1 MTKRLLFSPALAL
14 AAFLGAQS
22 PAEQPAPQPGT
33 PPAVAQAPAKLDKW
47 PALKSTDADRAN
59 AMLAQFRKD
68 PSLHAG
74 AADGLVAI
82 GDAVAPLLFQKVT
95 NLADNTNAQ
104 VFGVL
109 DRILGPQHAALLA
122 RMAKHKVTEVRRYV
136 LYRLCRFRD
145 ADMLPVL
152 QAAAKDNDSE
162 VAFQAALGLVAL
174 GRREGLDALVARSRS
189 DWNGMKKDTEEVLPL
204 ARGAEPGSWLIELM
218 AKASPVDRAAGLR
231 LMRYLGAKDQSGS
244 LKAYLDNEDR
254 TVVKET
260 VNALRCMNGEQAL
273 ENLSVFDGINMA
285 KAWKAK
291 L

>member
-1 MTKRLLFSPALAL
+1 MTKRLLLSFALGL
-14 AAFLGAQS
+14 ATTVGAQS
-22 PAEQPAPQPGT
+22 PAEKPAPQASA
-33 PPAVAQAPAKLDKW
+33 PAAQATAKLDKW

-74 AADGLVAI
+74 AADGLVGI

-95 NLADNTNAQ
+95 NLPDNTNAQ

-122 RMAKHKVTEVRRYV
+122 RLAKHKVPEVRRYV

-145 ADMLPVL
+145 ADMVPVL
-152 QAAAKDNDSE
+152 EAAMKDSDPE
-162 VAFQAALGLVAL
+162 VAFQAALGLVAV
-174 GRREGLDALVARSRS
+174 GKRGGLDALLVRSRS
-189 DWNGMKKDTEEVLPL
+189 DWSGMKKDAEEVLPMG
-204 ARGAEPGSWLIELM
+204 RGAEAGGWMLEVM
-218 AKASPVDRAAGLR
+218 AKATPVDRAAGLR

-260 VNALRCMNGEQAL
+260 VNALRCMNGEPAL

>member
-1 MTKRLLFSPALAL
+1 MTKRLLTPFALLL
-14 AAFLGAQS
+14 AAVAGAQS
-22 PAEQPAPQPGT
+22 PATQQPAT
-33 PPAVAQAPAKLDKW
+33 PAPAAQASAKLDKW
-47 PALKSTDADRAN
+47 PALKSTDTDRAN

-95 NLADNTNAQ
+95 NLPDNTNAQ

-109 DRILGPQHAALLA
+109 DRVVGPQHAALLA

-136 LYRLCRFRD
+136 LQRLCRFRD
-145 ADMLPVL
+145 ADMVPVL
-152 QAAAKDNDSE
+152 EAATKDADAE
-162 VAFQAALGLVAL
+162 VAFQASLGLVAL
-174 GRREGLDALVARSRS
+174 GRRAGLDALLARSRS
-189 DWNGMKKDTEEVLPL
+189 DWSGMKKDAEEVLPL
-204 ARGAEPGSWLIELM
+204 ARGAEPGSWLIEQM

-260 VNALRCMNGEQAL
+260 VNALRCMNGEPAL

>member
-1 MTKRLLFSPALAL
+1 MTKRLLFSLAL
-14 AAFLGAQS
+14 GLTPLVGAQS
-22 PAEQPAPQPGT
+22 PADKSS
-33 PPAVAQAPAKLDKW
+33 PPASVPATQAVPKLDKW

-74 AADGLVAI
+74 AADGLAAI

-95 NLADNTNAQ
+95 NLPDNTNAQ

-145 ADMLPVL
+145 ADMVPVL
-152 QAAAKDNDSE
+152 DAAMKDNDPE
-162 VAFQAALGLVAL
+162 VAFQAALGLVVL
-174 GRREGLDALVARSRS
+174 GRRSGLDALLARSRS
-189 DWNGMKKDTEEVLPL
+189 DWNGMKKDAEEVLPTG
-204 ARGAEPGSWLIELM
+204 RGAEAGGWLIEVM
-218 AKASPVDRAAGLR
+218 AKATPVDRAAGLR

-260 VNALRCMNGEQAL
+260 VNALRCMNGEPAL